1 MHSNETKHK
10 PTAAALEAVEN
21 ARREA
26 ANRGD
31 GKIRLLFVCLG
42 NICRSPAAEGIA
54 RAIAAE
60 RDVADR
66 FEFDSA
72 GFYGSHAGDLP
83 DLRMRRAASARG
95 YNLEHHSRTVRRSDY
110 SDFDLILGMDDSN
123 IDDLKDHTLTD
134 TELAKIARMS
144 DFAIHHPAAD
154 SVPDPYWDGAER
166 FEHVLDLLEDACSE
180 LITLLTNNN
189 QQ

>member
-1 MHSNETKHK
+1 MRLNETQHK
-10 PTAAALEAVEN
+10 PTAAALTAVEN

-54 RAIAAE
+54 RAIADE
-60 RDVADR
+60 RGVADR

-72 GFYGSHAGDLP
+72 GFYGGHAGDLP

-95 YNLEHHSRTVRRSDY
+95 YDLDHHSRTVRRSDY
-110 SDFDLILGMDDSN
+110 TDFDLILGMDDSN
-123 IDDLKDHTLTD
+123 IDDLKDHALTD
-134 TELAKIARMS
+134 AEQAKIARMS
-144 DFAIHHPAAD
+144 DFAIHHPTAD
-154 SVPDPYWDGAER
+154 SVPDPYWDGAEG
-166 FEHVLDLLEDACSE
+166 FERVLDLLEDACGE